1 MEITKSVEREAF
13 LENLALPSR
22 RLAELQRRDAGG
34 AMESTNEVGEIA
46 ESDVV
51 GDVGHGLVI
60 IREKPCGTPQSRA
73 QQVLMRGNAEHARKR
88 AQKMERADP
97 ALSRDV
103 LELDVALRI
112 GIDPERCFHRS
123 P

>member
-1 MEITKSVEREAF
+1 MEFTKSVERVAF

-22 RLAELQRRDAGG
+22 RLAELQRRD
-34 AMESTNEVGEIA
+34 VG
-46 ESDVV
+46 

-73 QQVLMRGNAEHARKR
+73 QQVLMRGDAEHARKR

-97 ALSRDV
+97 ALARDV
-103 LELDVALRI
+103 LQLDVPLRI
-112 GIDPERCFHRS
+112 GIDPEC
-123 P
+123 